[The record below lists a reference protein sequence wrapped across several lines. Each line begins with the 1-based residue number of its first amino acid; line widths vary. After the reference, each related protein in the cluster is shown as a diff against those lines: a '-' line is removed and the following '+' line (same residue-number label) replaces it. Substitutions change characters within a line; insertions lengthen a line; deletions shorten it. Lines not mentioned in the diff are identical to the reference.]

1 VYDDLLERLD
11 FRPGGTSEPGCLF
24 HYTIPTED
32 GFRDVWESMEV
43 FHRLICERLGPVL
56 EHLGIAQR
64 DVTVYEVRN
73 YVIAPPGCHPGSSVA
88 ARRPANRVAGSERL
102 GASGR
107 QGPGTSRQP
116 GAPTSAAGRVVSRG
130 RTPEAHLPTGDHARV
145 RARVLPA
152 NKRTVPTAS
161 ARKVRAL
168 RHSPGQQAGVEHRVL
183 GIRHRQAV
191 QVRNLSNPTPPTH
204 AISRKPPARA
214 SEPAGQTAH
223 RGSRS
228 WNDTT
233 IDR

>member
-1 VYDDLLERLD
+1 MAPRDDAAFASSTTTRPSSTAPRKAPAADIEAGHRRSLVRRAVFGLLRGD
-11 FRPGGTSEPGCLF
+11 APGW
-24 HYTIPTED
+24 H
-32 GFRDVWESMEV
+32 
-43 FHRLICERLGPVL
+43 
-56 EHLGIAQR
+56 A
-64 DVTVYEVRN
+64 
-73 YVIAPPGCHPGSSVA
+73 GSSVA
-88 ARRPANRVAGSERL
+88 ARRPASRVAGSERL

-116 GAPTSAAGRVVSRG
+116 GAPTSAAGWVVSRG

-145 RARVLPA
+145 GARVLPA

-204 AISRKPPARA
+204 AISREPPARA
-214 SEPAGQTAH
+214 SEPERQTAH
-223 RGSRS
+223 RGSGP
-228 WNDTT
+228 
-233 IDR
+233 